1 MSNKRSD
8 HLIDCPRCLG
18 KGYVDLQD
26 IKRLR
31 RELFWEPGPHCAY
44 CDGKKVV
51 ELEFATNINADDWF
65 ITSDVNPELL
75 QKYLDKDPQV
85 IKEARQMEETM
96 VLIANFIYNLYVN
109 EDKERDEIVSL
120 LTQHIKI
127 TEKEA
132 KEYVDLV
139 IRLIFSN
146 LIT

>member
-8 HLIDCPRCLG
+8 YLIDCPRCLG
-18 KGYVDLQD
+18 KGHVDLQD

-75 QKYLDKDPQV
+75 QNQKC
-85 IKEARQMEETM
+85 
-96 VLIANFIYNLYVN
+96 NGIYNFN
-109 EDKERDEIVSL
+109 FCESISL
-120 LTQHIKI
+120 LPF
-127 TEKEA
+127 
-132 KEYVDLV
+132 L
-139 IRLIFSN
+139 
-146 LIT
+146 